1 MKCSLCESNRMHTS
15 RLRGADIPRI
25 FILQYPVR
33 CRSCME
39 RRYVSLFDGLN
50 LRKSEK
56 LRQQEARRSSQGAT
70 DL

>member
-1 MKCSLCESNRMHTS
+1 
-15 RLRGADIPRI
+15 
-25 FILQYPVR
+25 
-33 CRSCME
+33 ME